1 MKFKFVSLKKMFP
14 FRNSNIHIG
23 PKTLKAVHYLQKVL
37 YCNHAE
43 YVDASCAKPEW
54 IAYSHAKQGN
64 FLQAPPKLQNPY
76 VSDQPL
82 RSYLRHH
89 VPEEVSKEIES
100 DLKPFGDRIVNEIDA
115 LGWEC
120 ECNLPVLHHQNAWG
134 QRVDELITCSAW
146 KKQHDISAEE
156 GLVAIGYERKLHQWS
171 RLHQACK
178 LYLYSP
184 SAGLYTCPLA
194 MTDGAA
200 KTIEVI
206 DTKQRFRNS
215 FENLTS
221 RDPAKFWTSGQWM
234 TEKRGGSDVAGGT
247 ETVAIADADFY
258 RLYGYKWFTSATDSN
273 MALTLAQVKESDEN
287 EKGLTMFYLETK
299 NSEGNLNN
307 LQLVRLK
314 NKLGTRQVPTA
325 ELLLDGSIAYKMSE
339 RGDGIA
345 AISNMLTITRLY
357 NAISSVAAMRR
368 VLMLA
373 RDYSHHRKAFGKP
386 LYKFPLHVQILSR
399 MEVKVRGCL
408 LLMMKTAVLLGK
420 VESDV
425 ATADE
430 VLLLRL
436 LLPVLKLYT
445 AKQAVSVVSE
455 GIEAFGGQGYM
466 EDTGLP
472 VLLRDCQVL
481 PIWEGT
487 TNILSLDVLRS
498 FSKSNFETLY
508 ALHRSIASCIEN
520 AQNRDLCISCANVN
534 KSIKYILDF
543 VQTFPEQ
550 LNVAC
555 RDLSYSIA
563 KTYIGALL
571 IENANTTNSPTDIIS
586 AKRWC
591 ELQDLCLLSNHHNF
605 LSYTEGVHG
614 DTELVMEGY
623 IP

>member
-273 MALTLAQVKESDEN
+273 MALTLAQVKESDE
-287 EKGLTMFYLETK
+287 
-299 NSEGNLNN
+299 
-307 LQLVRLK
+307 
-314 NKLGTRQVPTA
+314 
-325 ELLLDGSIAYKMSE
+325 MSE